1 MIGQVM
7 SSIRK
12 SIMVPTRKSVLTDS
26 LKLKMAD
33 NTIDVVVMV
42 SN

>member
-1 MIGQVM
+1 
-7 SSIRK
+7 
-12 SIMVPTRKSVLTDS
+12 MVPTRKSVLTDS

>member
-1 MIGQVM
+1 
-7 SSIRK
+7 
-12 SIMVPTRKSVLTDS
+12 MVPTRKSALTDR